1 MWRGRAK
8 LSPPTSSHTRLR
20 AERANQPQN
29 AHKLPIRKSERKN
42 LCIRKSRKK
51 GPGSV
56 TTPRP
61 SLYSLSTSQPM
72 LAHLQ
77 TRQLKATQRQVT

>member
-1 MWRGRAK
+1 MKHLQVVHKKIRAQENF
-8 LSPPTSSHTRLR
+8 T
-20 AERANQPQN
+20 
-29 AHKLPIRKSERKN
+29 
-42 LCIRKSRKK
+42 KK
-51 GPGSV
+51 EPGSV

-77 TRQLKATQRQVT
+77 ARQLKATQRQVA

>member
-1 MWRGRAK
+1 M
-8 LSPPTSSHTRLR
+8 PPTTLNSEEPRKS
-20 AERANQPQN
+20 
-29 AHKLPIRKSERKN
+29 AHKNP
-42 LCIRKSRKK
+42 CIRKFHKK
-51 GPGSV
+51 EPGSV

-77 TRQLKATQRQVT
+77 ARQLKATQRQVT

>member
-1 MWRGRAK
+1 MNR
-8 LSPPTSSHTRLR
+8 
-20 AERANQPQN
+20 PQN
-29 AHKLPIRKSERKN
+29 AHKLPTRKSVH
-42 LCIRKSRKK
+42 KK
-51 GPGSV
+51 ITYKKEPGSV

-77 TRQLKATQRQVT
+77 ARQLKATQRQVI

>member
-1 MWRGRAK
+1 MWRGRVK

-29 AHKLPIRKSERKN
+29 AHKLSIRKSAHKN
-42 LCIRKSRKK
+42 LCIRKSHKK
-51 GPGSV
+51 EPGSV

-61 SLYSLSTSQPM
+61 SLYSLSTSQSM

-77 TRQLKATQRQVT
+77 ARQLKATQRQVA

>member
-1 MWRGRAK
+1 MSNSVMLFQLLVRFC
-8 LSPPTSSHTRLR
+8 SSS
-20 AERANQPQN
+20 
-29 AHKLPIRKSERKN
+29 AHQVEYCYLVI
-42 LCIRKSRKK
+42 

-77 TRQLKATQRQVT
+77 AHQLKATQRQAA